1 MSTFDLPGSS
11 LRVAAVQAESVPGD
25 VAANAGAAARLL
37 ARAAGEGA
45 RLAVFPELFLSA
57 YDFDALRAKPSRA
70 FVAAGEG
77 DGVDDVRLD
86 PLREAA
92 RRHRAV
98 ALVGA
103 AVRREGGWA
112 TLSSL
117 VIDAEGAAVV
127 AYDKQHL
134 WGPDEPA
141 FFVPGGAGSTLSLG
155 DWRLGLGVCYDGC
168 FPEHGRAA
176 AVDGAHGYLCPS
188 AFLRGSEHRRDLY
201 YAARALD
208 NTMYVVFANQ
218 VGGRGRLRFNGGAAI
233 YEPEGRAIARGG
245 DEGEAVVV
253 ADLEPREL
261 GRVRERHAMLRD
273 RQPDLVGGRRR
284 TVAAAG

>member
-1 MSTFDLPGSS
+1 MSEMLPASP
-11 LRVAAVQAESVPGD
+11 LCVAAVQAEPVPGD
-25 VAANAGAAARLL
+25 VAANAAAAARLL

-45 RLAVFPELFLSA
+45 RLVVFPELFLPA
-57 YDFDALRAKPSRA
+57 YDPDALRADPAGA
-70 FVAAGEG
+70 FLRVGEAERVG
-77 DGVDDVRLD
+77 DRRLA
-86 PLREAA
+86 PLGAAA
-92 RRHRAV
+92 RRHRVV

-103 AVRREGGWA
+103 ALLRPGGRR
-112 TLSSL
+112 TLSSI
-117 VIDAEGAAVV
+117 VVDAEGEAVA

-134 WGPDEPA
+134 WGPDEA
-141 FFVPGGAGSTLSLG
+141 ELFAPGEAGVTLRLG

-176 AVDGAHGYLCPS
+176 ALDGAHAYLCPG
-188 AFLRGSEHRRDLY
+188 AFLQGSQHRRDLY

-208 NTMYVVFANQ
+208 NTMYVVFANS

-245 DEGEAVVV
+245 DEGEAVLV
-253 ADLEPREL
+253 AELDPREI

-273 RQPDLVGGRRR
+273 RRGDLGGRRSIV
-284 TVAAAG
+284 VAGG